1 MREYYFTSAIRLKI
15 VAPTQEDAIERYSEL
30 LKTIPPSIKVAE
42 QTDLVIKDIPKE
54 EEE

>member
-15 VAPTQEDAIERYSEL
+15 IAPSQEDAIERYSEL

-42 QTDLVIKDIPKE
+42 QTDVVIKEIPKE

>member
-42 QTDLVIKDIPKE
+42 QTDLVIKDIPTE

>member
-1 MREYYFTSAIRLKI
+1 
-15 VAPTQEDAIERYSEL
+15 L

-42 QTDLVIKDIPKE
+42 QTDVVIKEIPKE